1 LEIIVGSGGGAG
13 VFGTEIEPL
22 PLDEQ
27 RRIVKN
33 KRNKMINL
41 MKGRTV
47 HDDDDDP
54 TSKEIIGVQNQ
65 SYGISLGGTPG
76 GKYLLL

>member
-1 LEIIVGSGGGAG
+1 MEIIVGSGGGAG

-33 KRNKMINL
+33 KRKKMINL

-47 HDDDDDP
+47 HYDDDDDDP
-54 TSKEIIGVQNQ
+54 TSKEIIGLQDQ

-76 GKYLLL
+76 GK